1 MVPLAAG
8 MALSLAPTVAKWFTG
23 RSQRRQAQNM
33 NIQNPGFVMNNELI
47 DNARILGDRYSNYNL
62 PGLGNMRDNVRS
74 GYATAFSRGVEG
86 ATSGGDV
93 LDLATSLGGAE
104 AESMQEIDGMNAQG
118 RDQALM
124 QYLNANSA
132 AGNEPVRKN
141 IYELEEYQR
150 KIHERAALDQS
161 GAMNQYGALTEGAGA
176 LSTGVNAMF
185 GQQLSE
191 TATGGFKFG
200 KSAWAMMMD
209 AKNAR
214 ILASRKQL
222 PNNLNVGFAGV

>member
-1 MVPLAAG
+1 
-8 MALSLAPTVAKWFTG
+8 
-23 RSQRRQAQNM
+23 M
-33 NIQNPGFVMNNELI
+33 NIQNPGFVMNNALI

-93 LDLATSLGGAE
+93 LDLATRLGGAE
-104 AESMQEIDGMNAQG
+104 AGSMQEIDGMNAQG
-118 RDQALM
+118 KDQALM

-176 LSTGVNAMF
+176 LATGINAIY
-185 GQQLSE
+185 GQTLSE
-191 TATGGFKFG
+191 TAVGNYSYGMTAWDRMMQNR
-200 KSAWAMMMD
+200 KS
-209 AKNAR
+209 KNG
-214 ILASRKQL
+214 I
-222 PNNLNVGFAGV
+222 